1 MKQAAA
7 LAAAVVVTVLGVGFV
22 TETPEMD
29 VEQERMQNAQISA
42 LYACARNEA
51 YAQGGWMEQPMLEQC
66 IDDWWDANG
75 KRLGVDF

>member
-1 MKQAAA
+1 VKQLAVIAASVA
-7 LAAAVVVTVLGVGFV
+7 VTVFGVSFL

-29 VEQERMQNAQISA
+29 VEQERMQNAQIAA

-66 IDDWWDANG
+66 IDDWFDANG
-75 KRLGVDF
+75 KQRGVDY